1 MGWEDSTSPERPPYK
16 MAPQRL
22 TFCLLVIAAV
32 GHSVSDDVKELTTE
46 VIPGRPTCVS
56 VAGICQPTYETISYL
71 AGARNMTAMGLGLDD
86 HELQHS
92 TLYLPRYF
100 SYNSTTWAAAGRY
113 VGRMDSEGDGVYKS
127 VVDGKTC
134 HSEADRLL
142 GLTSDIRFCGRYLPF
157 EGLLT
162 QRYMPGHVIVG
173 DNNCK
178 IYKYVV
184 DTKTCRSAQDMGLH
198 GNQSHQYCSVLFPDM
213 QIDSCDL
220 VPCSAAILQLL

>member
-1 MGWEDSTSPERPPYK
+1 MG
-16 MAPQRL
+16 
-22 TFCLLVIAAV
+22 
-32 GHSVSDDVKELTTE
+32 
-46 VIPGRPTCVS
+46 
-56 VAGICQPTYETISYL
+56 
-71 AGARNMTAMGLGLDD
+71 
-86 HELQHS
+86 
-92 TLYLPRYF
+92 YF

-134 HSEADRLL
+134 QSEADRLL

-184 DTKTCRSAQDMGLH
+184 DTKTCPLHKTWACMGIRAISIAQF
-198 GNQSHQYCSVLFPDM
+198 SF
-213 QIDSCDL
+213 QICRLILADL
-220 VPCSAAILQLL
+220 VPCSDAILQLLTCSNLHM

>member
-1 MGWEDSTSPERPPYK
+1 MGPYK

-46 VIPGRPTCVS
+46 VIPGQPTCVP
-56 VAGICQPTYETISYL
+56 VAGICQPTYETNSYL

-134 HSEADRLL
+134 QSEVDRLL

-162 QRYMPGHVIVG
+162 QRYMPGHVIV
-173 DNNCK
+173 
-178 IYKYVV
+178 VTTTARFTSTWWTPRPV
-184 DTKTCRSAQDMGLH
+184 ALHKTWACMGTRAISIAQCSFQICRLILA
-198 GNQSHQYCSVLFPDM
+198 
-213 QIDSCDL
+213 DL
-220 VPCSAAILQLL
+220 VPCSAAILQLLTCSNLHM